1 MQLMA
6 YSPLGTGDL
15 VRHPNLKAIA
25 NTLGITS
32 AQLALAW
39 ILRQPNAVA
48 IPKTV
53 NVERLEE
60 NLVASHIQLDL
71 KTLESLD
78 AIFLPPTQKSPL
90 MVI

>member
-1 MQLMA
+1 
-6 YSPLGTGDL
+6 
-15 VRHPNLKAIA
+15 
-25 NTLGITS
+25 
-32 AQLALAW
+32 
-39 ILRQPNAVA
+39 LRQPNAVA

>member
-1 MQLMA
+1 A

-15 VRHPNLKAIA
+15 VNHPDLKLIA
-25 NTLGITS
+25 NTLGITP

-60 NLVASHIQLDL
+60 NLSAGAIVLGADVLLELDRVFPPPRIKTALHI
-71 KTLESLD
+71 
-78 AIFLPPTQKSPL
+78 I
-90 MVI
+90 

>member
-1 MQLMA
+1 
-6 YSPLGTGDL
+6 LGTGDL
-15 VRHPNLKAIA
+15 VHHPDLKVIA

-60 NLVASHIQLDL
+60 NLFAGEIILGAAVLLELDRVFSPPRKKTALHI
-71 KTLESLD
+71 
-78 AIFLPPTQKSPL
+78 I
-90 MVI
+90 